1 MAKRVLVHRADS
13 IYDDRPDTQY
23 QFPSQYLSRM
33 KPCEGDWVVCYEPR
47 KGGGRLGY
55 NAIAKVQEIIPD
67 PSLEGMYLAVIEAG
81 SFLPLEQFVPYQI
94 GATYLESDLD
104 AGDGSLIQGKMQ
116 SAVRPISDADFLR
129 ILQTGIPDSDAV
141 LPRQDDQGGL
151 AEPEEA
157 FEFEFE
163 RPVVE
168 QLITRKVRDRV
179 FRTKIL
185 QAYDSRCAITGMNFI
200 NGKGRA
206 EVEAA
211 HIKPVQANGSDSIQN
226 GLALSGT
233 VHWMFDRGMIS
244 LSDNADI
251 LVSRFAN
258 DPDRIWAL
266 VNSSKKASFPA
277 TSALRPHLANL
288 AWHRENC
295 FKD

>member
-13 IYDDRPDTQY
+13 IYDDRPDEQY

-33 KPCEGDWVVCYEPR
+33 KPCEGDWVVYYEPR

-55 NAIAKVQEIIPD
+55 NAIAKVQEIISD
-67 PSLEGMYLAVIEAG
+67 PSLDGMYLAIIQAG
-81 SFLPLEQFVPYQI
+81 SFLPLEQFVPYQF
-94 GATYLESDLD
+94 GSTYFESDLD

-129 ILQTGIPDSDAV
+129 ILQTGIPDSDTI
-141 LPRQDDQGGL
+141 LPRQENASGF
-151 AEPEEA
+151 AEAED
-157 FEFEFE
+157 EFEFDVE
-163 RPVVE
+163 RQLVE
-168 QLITRKVRDRV
+168 QLVTRKVRDRV
-179 FRTKIL
+179 FRTKVL
-185 QAYDSRCAITGMNFI
+185 QAYDSRCAMTGMRFI

-211 HIKPVQANGSDSIQN
+211 HIKPVEANGSDSIQN

-244 LSDNADI
+244 LADNADI
-251 LVSRFAN
+251 LVSRHAN

-266 VNSSKKASFPA
+266 VNGSRRANFPA
-277 TSALRPHLANL
+277 TPALRPHLANL
-288 AWHRENC
+288 AWHRENR
-295 FKD
+295 FKR

>member
-1 MAKRVLVHRADS
+1 MAKRVLVHRTDP
-13 IYDDRPDTQY
+13 IHDDRPETQY

-33 KPCEGDWVVCYEPR
+33 KPCEGDWVVYYEPR

-81 SFLPLEQFVPYQI
+81 SFLPFEQFVPYRS
-94 GATYLESDLD
+94 GGTYFESDLD
-104 AGDGSLIQGKMQ
+104 AGDRALMQAKMQ

-129 ILQTGIPDSDAV
+129 ILQTGIPDSNTV
-141 LPRQDDQGGL
+141 LPRQHDQGGL

-168 QLITRKVRDRV
+168 HLVTRKVRDRV
-179 FRTKIL
+179 FRTKVL

-211 HIKPVQANGSDSIQN
+211 HIIPVQAKGSDSVQN

-258 DPDRIWAL
+258 DPDRIWSL

-277 TSALRPHLANL
+277 TAELRPHLVNL